1 MHEFSV
7 ASELVRTVEEA
18 FNGSGATTPVTV
30 VNVIVGKL
38 SGVVPDYL
46 KHYYEIITKDN
57 PMLSGAEVRVE
68 IQEVEAICADCDE
81 VFGEDSFVL
90 ACPKCSSTN
99 VVIRKG
105 RELMVD
111 SIEIDDGGEE

>member
-18 FNGSGATTPVTV
+18 YKGSGATTPVTA
-30 VNVIVGKL
+30 VNVVVGKL

-46 KHYYEIITKDN
+46 RHYYEIITRDN
-57 PMLSGAEVRVE
+57 PMLNGAEVRIV
-68 IQEVEAICADCDE
+68 IQEVEALCVSCNKI
-81 VFGEDSFVL
+81 FGEDSFVL
-90 ACPKCSSTN
+90 ACPECASTK

-105 RELMVD
+105 QELMID
-111 SIEIDDGGEE
+111 SIEINDGGEE